1 MRPQRARDLL
11 LALVFFLLHA
21 AAREADQALGALLHT
36 SRDVPSLLF
45 HLPQAFA
52 PGAVVRIAAWLA
64 AGVLAAS
71 WVAWVEAE
79 RPAAARGVAA
89 AFAPLLL
96 RCVIT
101 VLALA
106 SVALRPRYPYACTLP
121 VALTQ
126 DLGPAQDA
134 ASLAAFLA
142 ARPWASFAFL
152 GKLRAPSPRTL
163 GVVAFLLFA
172 AFVPPSM
179 RRYDGHTGNEP
190 KTLRMAVT
198 LGLRGSLDVEGID
211 QPMEQIAA
219 RPLAANLRTAA
230 ASLGRET
237 PAMLRAALPGGA
249 GLGRDALAA
258 RRLSRQTVTGKE
270 GGAFHVL
277 APGPSLLL
285 APLLRADRSLNLA
298 RGTPGGL
305 ALSLCAWFA
314 LSALIV
320 SLMQRTL
327 RELGAGAVAAALAAA
342 LGALLPPLVFF
353 WYQFYP
359 EGLGALAF
367 LWIARRLFLSGRLD
381 DARSGGVLWPLAFV
395 IAATPWLHQKFLAVW
410 VALIV
415 VAVGKAVHDLVSWRA
430 LATLLWPQ
438 ALSAFAYALYNF
450 AITGS
455 ARPDALF
462 LAWGPGG
469 ISSERLGLGLLGL
482 LFDARYGLL
491 PYAPFFLLAPAG
503 VVLLWRR
510 RSPVVFMLFPAAVYF
525 VTVASANNWA
535 GSICNLGRFMLVL
548 VPLLVVAA
556 GVVLAHVAK
565 NSGRVAVCVA
575 LALWSLLFAYRL
587 WHDPAGLNDCAL
599 FLRGSAY
606 ADGNVYIPNLW
617 LPGWSSATPGLFVRL
632 AAWLAAT
639 VALSAWLVQ
648 PSNGAPS
655 SRRPSRAMAA
665 FLGVLLA
672 LAFILER
679 TGSYR
684 ASPIY
689 EDALALGDA
698 DPATDVVFI
707 EGAGITVH
715 RGENALAPAGGEVRF
730 LVRSRQPLAQLPL
743 LAFGDGHA
751 ASRAGYAQLRPAGVP
766 LNVPL
771 DPFAV
776 LRDRDGTEETLA
788 RGALRLHTASAVSLE
803 VRR

>member
-1 MRPQRARDLL
+1 MRPPRARDFL
-11 LALVFFLLHA
+11 LALVFFLLHGL
-21 AAREADQALGALLHT
+21 AREVDLALGALLHT
-36 SRDVPSLLF
+36 SRDVPSLLV

-52 PGAVVRIAAWLA
+52 PGAAARIAAWLA
-64 AGVLAAS
+64 AGLLGAR
-71 WVAWVEAE
+71 WVASVEHT
-79 RPAAARGVAA
+79 AAPRGVAT

-96 RCVIT
+96 RCAIT
-101 VLALA
+101 TLALA
-106 SVALRPRYPYACTLP
+106 SVALRPRYPYAFTLP

-134 ASLAAFLA
+134 AALAAFLA
-142 ARPWASFAFL
+142 ARPWGSFAFL
-152 GKLRAPSPRTL
+152 RRLRAPSPLVL

-179 RRYDGHTGNEP
+179 RSYDGHTGNEP

-211 QPMEQIAA
+211 QPMEQVAA
-219 RPLAANLRTAA
+219 RPLAANLRSAA

-237 PAMLRAALPGGA
+237 LAMVRAALPGGA

-258 RRLSRQTVTGKE
+258 PRLSRQTVTGKD

-285 APLLRADRSLNLA
+285 APLLRADRALNLW

-305 ALSLCAWFA
+305 ALTLCAWFA
-314 LSALIV
+314 MSALIV
-320 SLMQRTL
+320 SLMQRTM
-327 RELGAGAVAAALAAA
+327 RELGTGAVAAALTAA

-359 EGLGALAF
+359 ESLGALAF
-367 LWIARRLFLSGRLD
+367 LWIARRLFLVGRLD
-381 DARSGGVLWPLAFV
+381 DDRGGALWQLAFV
-395 IAATPWLHQKFLAVW
+395 IAAMPWLHQKFLAVW

-430 LATLLWPQ
+430 VAVLLWPQ

-469 ISSERLGLGLLGL
+469 ISSARLGLGLFGL

-510 RSPVVFMLFPAAVYF
+510 RSPVLFMLFPAAVYF

-548 VPLLVVAA
+548 VPLMVVAA
-556 GVVLAHVAK
+556 GVVLGHVAK
-565 NSGRVAVCVA
+565 DPGRVAVCLA
-575 LALWSLLFAYRL
+575 LAFWSLLFAYGL

-606 ADGNVYIPNLW
+606 ADGNVYLPNVW
-617 LPGWSSATPGLFVRL
+617 LPGWSSATPALFVRL

-639 VALSAWLVQ
+639 LALSGWLLHGHDSH
-648 PSNGAPS
+648 P
-655 SRRPSRAMAA
+655 RPYRIMAV
-665 FLGVLLA
+665 FLGVTLA
-672 LAFILER
+672 LTFLLEF
-679 TGSYR
+679 TGSFR
-684 ASPIY
+684 SSPIY
-689 EDALALGDA
+689 EDALALSDA
-698 DPATDVVFI
+698 DPATATDLVFV
-707 EGAGITVH
+707 EGATVH
-715 RGENALAPAGGEVRF
+715 RGQNALASGAGEVRF
-730 LVRSRQPLAQLPL
+730 LVRSRQPLVQLPL

-751 ASRAGYAQLRPAGVP
+751 ASRAGYSQLRPAGVP

-771 DPFAV
+771 ESFAT
-776 LRDRDGTEETLA
+776 LRSRDGNEETLA
-788 RGALRLHTASAVSLE
+788 RGALRLFTAAPVSLE
-803 VRR
+803 TRR